1 MMLTQC
7 PHCLAVFRLQA
18 QQLVVARGFVVC
30 GACEQVFLAL
40 DRLADE
46 AARPAPEPPAVRRYP
61 ADEKPLYPLTEAS
74 ALLDGLASA
83 EVADRVATVHDIPA
97 VLRADF
103 ARLQQPRAARTSAAW
118 SAFAALLLL
127 VFAVQIGW
135 AWRALWLT
143 QYPQAAPWLALV
155 CARVGCQVQPP
166 VPLSTVVMLARDVR
180 DHPQYQDTLLVNA
193 TLVNREDH
201 PVPYPGLQL
210 GLFDHLGT
218 ALGVRR
224 FAPADYLD
232 RSLDLAAGMP
242 PDQPIYIV
250 MEIAS
255 LKVPAD
261 SFEFNFF

>member
-1 MMLTQC
+1 
-7 PHCLAVFRLQA
+7 
-18 QQLVVARGFVVC
+18 
-30 GACEQVFLAL
+30 
-40 DRLADE
+40 
-46 AARPAPEPPAVRRYP
+46 
-61 ADEKPLYPLTEAS
+61 
-74 ALLDGLASA
+74 
-83 EVADRVATVHDIPA
+83 
-97 VLRADF
+97 
-103 ARLQQPRAARTSAAW
+103 
-118 SAFAALLLL
+118 
-127 VFAVQIGW
+127 
-135 AWRALWLT
+135 
-143 QYPQAAPWLALV
+143 LALV

-166 VPLSTVVMLARDVR
+166 APLSTVVMLARDVR

-224 FAPADYLD
+224 FTPADYLD

-261 SFEFNFF
+261 SFEFTFF